1 MSGWAWADPTSAHIS
16 KVAFSLLP
24 FSICQQ
30 TSHLVYVK
38 LRKWGL
44 HFARGTDGFS
54 CLTVEGKEEGI
65 ALATLGICV
74 SGKETRPAKGAC
86 LWGQSAVCPQTIPS
100 AGELP
105 RLGF

>member
-16 KVAFSLLP
+16 KVAFGLLP

-44 HFARGTDGFS
+44 GFARGMDGFS
-54 CLTVEGKEEGI
+54 CLTVEGKEAGI
-65 ALATLGICV
+65 AVATLAICV
-74 SGKETRPAKGAC
+74 SGQGTLAPQRALVSGARV
-86 LWGQSAVCPQTIPS
+86 LFAHKQFPPLESS
-100 AGELP
+100 
-105 RLGF
+105 LG